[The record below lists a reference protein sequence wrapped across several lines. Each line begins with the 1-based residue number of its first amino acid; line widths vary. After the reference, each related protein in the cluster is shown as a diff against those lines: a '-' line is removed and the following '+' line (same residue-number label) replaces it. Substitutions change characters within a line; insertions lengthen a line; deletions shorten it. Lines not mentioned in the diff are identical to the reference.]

1 MKKLILGISILI
13 STTITAQISQ
23 GNWLAGGNASFS
35 YAESKSGST
44 NPYKAFMIDLA
55 PNVGYFIIDQLALGT
70 KVNYRRNQSESNESN
85 NTFESLNISP
95 FARYYIFESERMFNP
110 FLESSYRFGF
120 FVSDNTKEF
129 SIGGGLAIFVNQNV
143 AYEIT
148 LNYVDT
154 RLKNFENNTIQFQG
168 LMLGLG
174 IQIHL

>member
-1 MKKLILGISILI
+1 MKKLILGVSLLI
-13 STTITAQISQ
+13 STAISAQVSQ
-23 GNWLAGGNASFS
+23 GNWLVGGNASFS
-35 YAESKSGST
+35 YTESKSGST
-44 NPYKAFMIDLA
+44 NPYKAIIIDLA
-55 PNVGYFIIDQLALGT
+55 PNVGYFVIDQLALGA
-70 KVNYRRNQSESNESN
+70 KVNYRRNQSESNDIK
-85 NTFESLNISP
+85 NTFESMNISP
-95 FARYYIFESERMFNP
+95 FARYYILESDKMLNP
-110 FLESSYRFGF
+110 FLESSYRFGVF
-120 FVSDNTKEF
+120 ESDNTQEF